1 MTVALPIVLLFVLL
15 LAGVPVAFGLL
26 AVAIVGL
33 YLIGGGPTLVLG
45 ILNTAPLSAIS
56 SYELL
61 TIPMFILMANFIVIA
76 GIAEDLFKAA
86 TVWTGRIR
94 GGLAVGTALVG
105 AIFGAVCG
113 SSAAAA
119 ATLSATTLP
128 AMDRR
133 GYDKPFSSGVVA
145 ISGTLA
151 MLIPPSILV
160 LIYAII
166 AEASIGRLLVATILP
181 SMVVAATII
190 LTVLLLVW
198 HNPALAPKGDA
209 SPLIEKIRALKIAG
223 PMIALIAMVMGLIY
237 LGVATPTEAS
247 GLGAIGALAIALL
260 YRRMTWAT
268 LWDALLRTAGTS
280 AMILAIILGAKIFGY
295 FITMTQITQ
304 SLIIFVGGLDL
315 APWMILAL
323 VILLYLI
330 LGAFMDSIAIIIL
343 TVPIIL
349 PMMVSIGYDPI
360 FFGVIMIIVIEIGL
374 VTPPFGIIS
383 FIVAKTSGRPIG
395 QVFRGVWP
403 HVLTH
408 LVAVLILCLF
418 PQIILWLPAQM

>member
-1 MTVALPIVLLFVLL
+1 MIVAGPLTLLMLLL
-15 LAGVPVAFGLL
+15 LAGVPVAFALL
-26 AVAIVGL
+26 IIGMFGL
-33 YLIGGGPTLVLG
+33 YLIGGTTLMMG

-61 TIPMFILMANFIVIA
+61 TIPMFVLMANFIVIA

-86 TVWTGRIR
+86 TVWTGRLR
-94 GGLAVGTALVG
+94 GGLAVGTAMVG

-119 ATLSATTLP
+119 ATLSSTTLP

-166 AEASIGRLLVATILP
+166 AEASIGKLLVATILP
-181 SMVVAATII
+181 SFVVATTII
-190 LTVLLLVW
+190 VTVLLLVW
-198 HNPALAPKGDA
+198 RKPELAPRGEA
-209 SPLIEKIRALKIAG
+209 TTMVEKLRALKIAG
-223 PMIALIAMVMGLIY
+223 PMIVLVAAVMGMIY

-247 GLGAIGALAIALL
+247 GLGAMGALLVALA
-260 YRRMTWAT
+260 YRRMTWAA
-268 LWDALLRTAGTS
+268 LWDALLRTAATS

-295 FITMTQITQ
+295 FITVTQMTQ
-304 SLIIFVGGLDL
+304 SLVAFVGGLNL
-315 APWMILAL
+315 EPWMVLAI
-323 VILLYLI
+323 VILIYLI

-343 TVPIIL
+343 TVPIVL
-349 PMMVSIGYDPI
+349 PLMVSLGYDPI
-360 FFGVIMIIVIEIGL
+360 FFGVIMIIVVEIGL

-383 FIVAKTSGRPIG
+383 FIVAKTAGRPIG
-395 QVFRGVWP
+395 MVFRGVWP

-408 LVAVLILCLF
+408 LVAILILCLF
-418 PQIILWLPAQM
+418 PQIILWLPSQM